1 MCMPTDHP
9 KFLCSFHTLNC
20 LTRYV
25 LGYPPKAGF
34 LPVLYC
40 SDILNKAIILND
52 FQLIM
57 KGIKR

>member
-1 MCMPTDHP
+1 MPTDHP
-9 KFLCSFHTLNC
+9 KFLCNFHTLNC
-20 LTRYV
+20 LIRYI

-57 KGIKR
+57 KVIKR